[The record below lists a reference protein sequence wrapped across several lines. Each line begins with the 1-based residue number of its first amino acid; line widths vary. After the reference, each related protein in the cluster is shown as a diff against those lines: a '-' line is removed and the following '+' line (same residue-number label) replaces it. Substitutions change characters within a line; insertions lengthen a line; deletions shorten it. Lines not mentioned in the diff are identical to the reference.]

1 VAIIL
6 LILSA
11 VCALITNLPLPYEN
25 VQVEELQSAVK
36 ELWGDHP
43 HDAMQRIAATHVK
56 EIEDARKQNTLKARI
71 LVAAI
76 LLEVASLVPLGFAVF
91 EVVQHPLT

>member
-1 VAIIL
+1 LAIAL

-25 VQVEELQSAVK
+25 VTVEELQSAIE

-43 HDAMQRIAATHVK
+43 GVAMQRIAATHVK
-56 EIEDARKQNTLKARI
+56 EIKAARGRNTFKARI

-76 LLEVASLVPLGFAVF
+76 LLEVASLVPLGIAVF
-91 EVVQHPLT
+91 EVVQHPVT